1 MKDVVVAYTCNV
13 SNQGE
18 KAGELPAWG
27 TIWKICQKRG
37 GGEEMDKI
45 GSFVGFRY
53 FWNSHHLSWIV
64 LDKFLNCLTQEQGP
78 P

>member
-37 GGEEMDKI
+37 GEGKK
-45 GSFVGFRY
+45 
-53 FWNSHHLSWIV
+53 WIKLV
-64 LDKFLNCLTQEQGP
+64 AL
-78 P
+78 